1 MKTLTLLTTLALVA
15 SAFGQATNTNRGTV
29 QVPQRPLRSE
39 STNVAP
45 APTPGVPLRGTPAA
59 ATATNLPQPV
69 ANLEA
74 AATNITAAATN
85 PAAATA
91 TGAVT
96 TTTTTT
102 ATTNRVGTAPTPLR
116 PAQTNIVRPSTI
128 PTPTP
133 PGPRPGTTAATTAA
147 AGTAATPVT
156 PNPATPITAVSTNGD
171 DLILPMGTIKLNDAE
186 LTHVLDF
193 YQQLTGRTVLRP
205 QTLPATKITLNS
217 QTPLTRRE
225 AVQALDSILSMN
237 QITMVPQGDKFV
249 KAVPSAQSPTE
260 AREFNQLPHADIP
273 NSGSVVAQIVQLS
286 NAVPRDVAQA
296 LQPFAKL
303 PNSIL
308 GIDSAGILILR
319 DYAEN
324 VKRMMEVLA
333 KIDVVPVQE
342 FEPVVIPI
350 KYALAGDIAEVI
362 GSLTSGG
369 GGATRVGAQQTRA
382 GLSTGGFGGGGVG
395 GAGGFGGAQPG
406 QTGYNPQGTT
416 ALGTGGGLGSGAAG
430 RSSFANRLQQIVNRA
445 ATSGDIVVLG
455 NTKII
460 ADERTNSLLIFA
472 SKSDIVTIRD
482 IIEKL
487 DVVLAQVIIE
497 ALVLEVGLNDNY
509 QFGVSY
515 LQRRKDLG
523 GGSEGAGGIINS
535 PPGLPI
541 SDITQITG
549 SNALQ
554 GGFSYFAKWGD
565 FDVAIRAA
573 ASDGRISVLS
583 RPRVQTSHAVEAN
596 LFVGETRPYP
606 TSSQF
611 GGVYGSYSS
620 IQQLQIGITLSVLPL
635 INPDGLVVMDIR
647 QKIQDIG
654 PSVTIQGVGEVPSTI
669 DREANA
675 KVAVRDGESVVL
687 GGLISTQKTEGRG
700 GVPILKDIPV
710 LGWLFRSTTKDANR
724 RELMVFIRPTVLPTP
739 EAAAIAAAAEKD
751 KLPGISRTE
760 YEAGEAERKRLEEYE
775 REKEHRTEEALREVQ
790 REQKKRDAEQLRELE
805 RTQREEDKLRR
816 EQQEKLRELMKKEG
830 FKQ

>member
-1 MKTLTLLTTLALVA
+1 M
-15 SAFGQATNTNRGTV
+15 
-29 QVPQRPLRSE
+29 
-39 STNVAP
+39 
-45 APTPGVPLRGTPAA
+45 
-59 ATATNLPQPV
+59 
-69 ANLEA
+69 
-74 AATNITAAATN
+74 
-85 PAAATA
+85 
-91 TGAVT
+91 
-96 TTTTTT
+96 
-102 ATTNRVGTAPTPLR
+102 
-116 PAQTNIVRPSTI
+116 
-128 PTPTP
+128 
-133 PGPRPGTTAATTAA
+133 
-147 AGTAATPVT
+147 
-156 PNPATPITAVSTNGD
+156 
-171 DLILPMGTIKLNDAE
+171 
-186 LTHVLDF
+186 
-193 YQQLTGRTVLRP
+193 
-205 QTLPATKITLNS
+205 
-217 QTPLTRRE
+217 
-225 AVQALDSILSMN
+225 
-237 QITMVPQGDKFV
+237 
-249 KAVPSAQSPTE
+249 
-260 AREFNQLPHADIP
+260 DIP

-350 KYALAGDIAEVI
+350 KYALAGDIADVI

-369 GGATRVGAQQTRA
+369 GATTRVGAQQTRA
-382 GLSTGGFGGGGVG
+382 GLSTGGFGGGGPG

-406 QTGYNPQGTT
+406 QPGYNPQGTT
-416 ALGTGGGLGSGAAG
+416 ALGAGGGLGSGAAA
-430 RSSFANRLQQIVNRA
+430 RSSFAGRLQQIVNRA

-472 SKSDIVTIRD
+472 SKSDIATIRD
-482 IIEKL
+482 IVEKL

-523 GGSEGAGGIINS
+523 GGSEGAGGIINT
-535 PPGLPI
+535 PPGTPL

-549 SNALQ
+549 SNGLA

-687 GGLISTQKTEGRG
+687 GGLISTQKTEGKG

-775 REKEHRTEEALREVQ
+775 REKIHRTEEALREVQ

-805 RTQREEDKLRR
+805 RTQREEDRLRQ

>member
-45 APTPGVPLRGTPAA
+45 VPTPGVPLRGTPAA
-59 ATATNLPQPV
+59 AATNLTQ
-69 ANLEA
+69 AATNLVP
-74 AATNITAAATN
+74 AATNIAATATN

-102 ATTNRVGTAPTPLR
+102 ATNRAGGPTTLQPS
-116 PAQTNIVRPSTI
+116 QTNVVRPSLPTL
-128 PTPTP
+128 PTPAGT
-133 PGPRPGTTAATTAA
+133 RPGTPATTAA
-147 AGTAATPVT
+147 AAGAATT
-156 PNPATPITAVSTNGD
+156 PTTTSPATPITAVSTNASAD
-171 DLILPMGTIKLNDAE
+171 DVIIPPGLIKFQEAD

-193 YQQLTGRTVLRP
+193 YQDLTGRTVLRP
-205 QTLPATKITLNS
+205 ATLPTTKITLRT
-217 QTPLTRRE
+217 QVPLTRRE

-237 QITMVPQGDKFV
+237 QITMVPQGEKFV
-249 KAVPSAQSPTE
+249 KAVPAPQSPQE
-260 AREFNQLPHADIP
+260 AREFNQLPHMDIP

-350 KYALAGDIAEVI
+350 KYALAGDIADVI

-369 GGATRVGAQQTRA
+369 GGATTVGRQQTRT
-382 GLSTGGFGGGGVG
+382 GLSTGGAGGFGAG
-395 GAGGFGGAQPG
+395 GAGGFGGGQPG
-406 QTGYNPQGTT
+406 QPGYNPQGTT
-416 ALGTGGGLGSGAAG
+416 TMGTGGGLGSGAAA
-430 RSSFANRLQQIVNRA
+430 RSSFAGRLQQIVNRA
-445 ATSGDIVVLG
+445 ASSGDIVVLG

-472 SKSDIVTIRD
+472 SKSDITTIRD

-497 ALVLEVGLNDNY
+497 ALVLEVGLNDDFE
-509 QFGVSY
+509 FGISY
-515 LQRRKDLG
+515 LQRKKDLG
-523 GGSEGAGGIINS
+523 GGSEGAGAIIN
-535 PPGLPI
+535 PI
-541 SDITQITG
+541 SGQPPEPDTVGTVG
-549 SNALQ
+549 GGTNNVLAS
-554 GGFSYFAKWGD
+554 GFSYFARWGD
-565 FDVAIRAA
+565 FNVALRAA
-573 ASDGRISVLS
+573 ASDGRVSVLS

-654 PSVTIQGVGEVPSTI
+654 EPVTIQ
-669 DREANA
+669 
-675 KVAVRDGESVVL
+675 
-687 GGLISTQKTEGRG
+687 
-700 GVPILKDIPV
+700 
-710 LGWLFRSTTKDANR
+710 
-724 RELMVFIRPTVLPTP
+724 
-739 EAAAIAAAAEKD
+739 
-751 KLPGISRTE
+751 
-760 YEAGEAERKRLEEYE
+760 
-775 REKEHRTEEALREVQ
+775 
-790 REQKKRDAEQLRELE
+790 
-805 RTQREEDKLRR
+805 
-816 EQQEKLRELMKKEG
+816 
-830 FKQ
+830 

>member
-1 MKTLTLLTTLALVA
+1 V
-15 SAFGQATNTNRGTV
+15 
-29 QVPQRPLRSE
+29 
-39 STNVAP
+39 
-45 APTPGVPLRGTPAA
+45 
-59 ATATNLPQPV
+59 
-69 ANLEA
+69 
-74 AATNITAAATN
+74 
-85 PAAATA
+85 
-91 TGAVT
+91 
-96 TTTTTT
+96 
-102 ATTNRVGTAPTPLR
+102 
-116 PAQTNIVRPSTI
+116 
-128 PTPTP
+128 
-133 PGPRPGTTAATTAA
+133 
-147 AGTAATPVT
+147 
-156 PNPATPITAVSTNGD
+156 PITALSTNGTAD
-171 DLILPMGTIKLNDAE
+171 DVIIPPGLIKFQEAD

-205 QTLPATKITLNS
+205 QTLPQTKVTLTT

-249 KAVPSAQSPTE
+249 KAVPAAQSPTE
-260 AREFNQLPHADIP
+260 AREFNQLPHMDIP

-350 KYALAGDIAEVI
+350 KYALAGDIADVI

-369 GGATRVGAQQTRA
+369 GGATTRVGAQQTRA
-382 GLSTGGFGGGGVG
+382 GLSTGGFGGAGGVG
-395 GAGGFGGAQPG
+395 GAGGFGGQPG
-406 QTGYNPQGTT
+406 QPGYNPQGTT
-416 ALGTGGGLGSGAAG
+416 ALGGGGGGLGSGAAG

-445 ATSGDIVVLG
+445 ASSGDIVVLG

-523 GGSEGAGGIINS
+523 GGSEGAGGIINT

-687 GGLISTQKTEGRG
+687 GGLISSQKTEGRG

-760 YEAGEAERKRLEEYE
+760 YETSEAERKRLEEYE
-775 REKEHRTEEALREVQ
+775 QEKALRTEEALRDVQ
-790 REQKKRDAEQLRELE
+790 RQQKKRDQEQLRELE
-805 RTQREEDKLRR
+805 RTQREEDRLRR

-830 FKQ
+830 FK